1 MHGNPTSA
9 SHVPRRSLLA
19 LLAIAAVAA
28 FSATA
33 PLLAE
38 DWTQFRGP
46 GRLGVWH
53 ETGIVET
60 LPEQLK
66 VTWRTPLGGGY
77 SGPAVADGRIF
88 VADWFE
94 DPESRTVDGT
104 ERALALD
111 EQTGEILWTHEWQTT
126 YRMLVYS
133 YAVGPRATPTVDGD
147 RVYVLGATGRLFC
160 FDVETGA
167 VRWEKDYVADYDTS
181 VPVYG
186 VASAPLVD
194 GDRLIALVGG
204 EPDALVVAFDKH
216 TGEELWRS
224 LPVRS
229 EMGYAHPVIYEAGGA
244 RQLIIWHPEALASLD
259 PETGEVYW
267 EHAWEVPAAV
277 SVATP
282 VRSGDYLFVSQFF
295 AGSMM
300 MRLSGDRPAATELW
314 RGGSRSELP
323 DQSEGLHA
331 LVTTPVIVGDTI
343 YGVGSYGELRG
354 LDARTGER
362 LWMSRDMT
370 VEVRWSSAH
379 LVQHEDRYFVN
390 NDIGDLILARFTPTG
405 YEELARTK
413 LIEPTSSSGTRTPH
427 GAIAERI
434 VNWTHPAYANGH
446 IVHRNDREIV
456 RASLRA
462 SDY

>member
-1 MHGNPTSA
+1 MHLHVRIHRWLSA
-9 SHVPRRSLLA
+9 VLA
-19 LLAIAAVAA
+19 LTIVAA
-28 FSATA
+28 AAA
-33 PLLAE
+33 PVLAE
-38 DWTQFRGP
+38 DWKQFRGRD
-46 GRLGVWH
+46 RLGIWH
-53 ETGIVET
+53 ETGIIET
-60 LPEQLK
+60 LPEKLK
-66 VTWRTPLGGGY
+66 VTWRTPIGAGY
-77 SGPAVADGRIF
+77 SGPAVADGRVF

-94 DPESRTVDGT
+94 DPQSRTVDGT
-104 ERALALD
+104 ERAIALD
-111 EQTGEILWTHEWQTT
+111 EQTGEILWTHEWLTT

-167 VRWEKDYVADYDTS
+167 IHWQKDFVEDYDTS

-186 VASAPLVD
+186 VSSAPLVD
-194 GDRLIALVGG
+194 GERLIALVGG
-204 EPDALVVAFDKH
+204 EPDALVVAFDKR

-229 EMGYAHPVIYEAGGA
+229 EMGYAHPVIYEAGGV

-267 EHAWEVPAAV
+267 EHPWEVSMAV
-277 SVATP
+277 SIATP
-282 VRSGDYLFVSQFF
+282 IKSGDYLFVSQFF
-295 AGSMM
+295 NGSMM
-300 MRLSGDRPAATELW
+300 MRLSSDRPAATEMW

-323 DQSEGLHA
+323 DQTEGLHA
-331 LVTTPVIVGDTI
+331 LVTTPVIEDDHI

-362 LWMSRDMT
+362 VWMSRDMT

-379 LVQHEDRYFVN
+379 LVRHEDRYFVN
-390 NDIGDLILARFTPTG
+390 NDVGDLILARFTPTG
-405 YEELARTK
+405 YAELGRTR
-413 LIEPTSSSGTRTPH
+413 LIEPTSGSGTRTPH

-446 IVHRNDREIV
+446 IVHRNDREII

-462 SDY
+462 ADY

>member
-1 MHGNPTSA
+1 MRIQG
-9 SHVPRRSLLA
+9 PRNRSTLA
-19 LLAIAAVAA
+19 LITFAAAVAA
-28 FSATA
+28 TP

-38 DWTQFRGP
+38 DWTQFRGRD
-46 GRLGVWH
+46 RLGVWH

-60 LPEQLK
+60 LPQALK
-66 VTWRTPLGGGY
+66 VTWRTPIGAGY
-77 SGPAVADGRIF
+77 SGPAVADGRVF

-94 DPESRTVDGT
+94 DPRSRTVDGT

-111 EQTGEILWTHEWQTT
+111 EQTGEVLWTHEWQTT

-133 YAVGPRATPTVDGD
+133 YAVGPRATPTVDAD

-167 VRWEKDYVADYDTS
+167 IRWQKDYIEDYDTS

-186 VASAPLVD
+186 IASAPLVD
-194 GDRLIALVGG
+194 GERLIALVGG

-229 EMGYAHPVIYEAGGA
+229 EPGYAHPVIYEAGGV

-259 PETGEVYW
+259 PETGAVYW
-267 EHAWEVPAAV
+267 EHPWEVSMAV
-277 SVATP
+277 SLATP
-282 VRSGDYLFVSQFF
+282 VKSGDYLLVSQFF
-295 AGSMM
+295 NGSMM
-300 MRLSGDRPAATELW
+300 MRLSNDRPAATELW
-314 RGGSRSELP
+314 RGRSRSELP
-323 DQSEGLHA
+323 DMTEGLHA
-331 LVTTPVIVGDTI
+331 LVTTPVMDGDHI

-379 LVQHEDRYFVN
+379 LVRHADRYFVN
-390 NDIGDLILARFTPTG
+390 NDVGDLIIGRFTPTG
-405 YEELARTK
+405 YIELSRTK
-413 LIEPTSSSGTRTPH
+413 LIEPTSGSGTRTPH

-446 IVHRNDREIV
+446 IVHRNDHEII

>member
-1 MHGNPTSA
+1 MPVHG
-9 SHVPRRSLLA
+9 PRSRSTLA
-19 LLAIAAVAA
+19 LITFVAAVAV
-28 FSATA
+28 TP

-38 DWTQFRGP
+38 DWTQFRGRD
-46 GRLGVWH
+46 RLGVWH

-60 LPEQLK
+60 LPQALK
-66 VTWRTPLGGGY
+66 VTWRTSIGSGY

-88 VADWFE
+88 VSDWAE
-94 DPESRTVDGT
+94 DPQSRTVDGT

-111 EQTGEILWTHEWQTT
+111 EQTGEVLWTHEWETT

-133 YAVGPRATPTVDGD
+133 YAVGPRATPTVDDD

-167 VRWEKDYVADYDTS
+167 IRWQKDYIEDYDTS

-186 VASAPLVD
+186 IASAPLVD

-229 EMGYAHPVIYEAGGA
+229 ELGYAHPVIYEAGGV

-259 PETGEVYW
+259 PETGAIYW
-267 EHAWEVPAAV
+267 EHPWEVSMAV
-277 SVATP
+277 SLATP
-282 VRSGDYLFVSQFF
+282 VKSGDYLLVSQFF
-295 AGSMM
+295 NGSMM
-300 MRLSGDRPAATELW
+300 MRLSSDRPAATEMW
-314 RGGSRSELP
+314 RGLSRSELP
-323 DQSEGLHA
+323 DMTEGLHA
-331 LVTTPVIVGDTI
+331 LVTTPVIDGDHI

-379 LVQHEDRYFVN
+379 LVRHADRYFVN
-390 NDIGDLILARFTPTG
+390 NDVGDLIIARLTPTG
-405 YEELARTK
+405 YVELSRTK
-413 LIEPTSSSGTRTPH
+413 LIEPTSGSGTRTPH

-446 IVHRNDREIV
+446 IVHRNDHEII

>member
-1 MHGNPTSA
+1 MPVHG
-9 SHVPRRSLLA
+9 PRSRSTLA
-19 LLAIAAVAA
+19 LITFVAAVAV
-28 FSATA
+28 TP

-38 DWTQFRGP
+38 DWTQFRGRD
-46 GRLGVWH
+46 RLGVWH

-60 LPEQLK
+60 LPQALK
-66 VTWRTPLGGGY
+66 VTWRTSIGSGY

-88 VADWFE
+88 VSDWAE
-94 DPESRTVDGT
+94 DPQSRTVDGT

-111 EQTGEILWTHEWQTT
+111 EQTGEVLWTHEWETT

-133 YAVGPRATPTVDGD
+133 YAVGPRATPTVDDD

-167 VRWEKDYVADYDTS
+167 IRWQKDYIEDYDTS

-186 VASAPLVD
+186 IASAPLVD

-229 EMGYAHPVIYEAGGA
+229 ELGYAHPVIYEAGGV

-259 PETGEVYW
+259 PETGAIYW
-267 EHAWEVPAAV
+267 EHPWEVSMAV
-277 SVATP
+277 SLATP
-282 VRSGDYLFVSQFF
+282 VKSGDYLLVSQFF
-295 AGSMM
+295 NGSMM
-300 MRLSGDRPAATELW
+300 MRLSSDRPAATEMW
-314 RGGSRSELP
+314 RGLSRSELP
-323 DQSEGLHA
+323 DMTEGLHA
-331 LVTTPVIVGDTI
+331 LVTTPVIDGDHI

-370 VEVRWSSAH
+370 VDVRWSSAH
-379 LVQHEDRYFVN
+379 LVRHANRYFVN
-390 NDIGDLILARFTPTG
+390 NDVGDLIIARLTPTG
-405 YEELARTK
+405 YVELSRTK
-413 LIEPTSSSGTRTPH
+413 LIEPTSGSGTRTPH

-446 IVHRNDREIV
+446 IVHRNDHEII

>member
-1 MHGNPTSA
+1 MHVHG
-9 SHVPRRSLLA
+9 PRSRSTLA
-19 LLAIAAVAA
+19 LITFVAAVAV
-28 FSATA
+28 TP

-38 DWTQFRGP
+38 DWTQFRGRD
-46 GRLGVWH
+46 RLGVWH

-60 LPEQLK
+60 LPQALK
-66 VTWRTPLGGGY
+66 VTWRTSIGSGY

-88 VADWFE
+88 VSDWAE
-94 DPESRTVDGT
+94 DPQSRTVDGT

-111 EQTGEILWTHEWQTT
+111 EQTGEVLWTHEWETT

-133 YAVGPRATPTVDGD
+133 YAVGPRATPTVDDD

-167 VRWEKDYVADYDTS
+167 IRWQKDYIEDYDTS

-186 VASAPLVD
+186 IASAPLVD

-229 EMGYAHPVIYEAGGA
+229 ELGYAHPVIYEAGGV

-259 PETGEVYW
+259 PETGAVYW
-267 EHAWEVPAAV
+267 EHPWEVSMAV
-277 SVATP
+277 SLATP
-282 VRSGDYLFVSQFF
+282 VKSGDYLLVSQFF
-295 AGSMM
+295 NGSMM
-300 MRLSGDRPAATELW
+300 MRLSSDRPAATEMW
-314 RGGSRSELP
+314 RGLSRSELP
-323 DQSEGLHA
+323 DMTEGLHA
-331 LVTTPVIVGDTI
+331 LVTTPVIDGDHI

-379 LVQHEDRYFVN
+379 LVRHANRYFVN
-390 NDIGDLILARFTPTG
+390 NDVGDLIIARLTPTG
-405 YEELARTK
+405 YVELSRTK
-413 LIEPTSSSGTRTPH
+413 LIEPTSGSGTRTPH

-446 IVHRNDREIV
+446 IVHRNDHEII